1 MTVFS
6 GFLISWE
13 ETAICLGNQNSLGA
27 EVNYKPQYSLKI
39 KQFFGGRYFIVL
51 MERFHGKLLWRS

>member
-13 ETAICLGNQNSLGA
+13 ETAICLGHQNSLGA
-27 EVNYKPQYSLKI
+27 EINYKPQYSLKI
-39 KQFFGGRYFIVL
+39 KQFFGGRYFIEIGRAHV
-51 MERFHGKLLWRS
+51 